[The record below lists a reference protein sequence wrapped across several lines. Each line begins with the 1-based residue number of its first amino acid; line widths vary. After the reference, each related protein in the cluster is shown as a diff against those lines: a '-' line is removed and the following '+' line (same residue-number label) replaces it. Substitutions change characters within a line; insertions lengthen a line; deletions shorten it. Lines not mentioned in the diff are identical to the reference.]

1 MILENGL
8 NQPIAP
14 QAFAETAPLFFNGY
28 FVPHQGVQLETSFQT
43 YAQLYLRQP
52 WVATVVNSIAKSIA
66 RLKMN
71 VWDTSPATGNV
82 LIPAKGPGSSSYA
95 KLMAN
100 PCPTKHPHAFR
111 QWLASTYEVYG
122 EAFLI
127 KVRDGDTVLRNTV
140 VDGKRAQV
148 AYAPGRTV
156 GFVPMHPALTQIFR
170 DQYGDL
176 TYRFMGQP
184 NELMSEQMVVPFTSY
199 NPETMMR
206 GISRLEPL
214 RSTLLNEDASRR
226 ATAAWWKNMGRPSA
240 IMNVEG
246 KLNPQAKDRLRE
258 DLSMKYMGA
267 ENAGKIAV
275 VENGSKLEQWQL
287 SSEEMQ
293 YIDSRKLNRE
303 EVCAVYDISP
313 TAVHILD
320 HATFSNVTENLRS
333 VYRDS
338 ICPRLEFFESVF
350 DYYVGSEFN
359 GQQEM
364 RFDTRQVLRG
374 DFLQRADAHVKLVQ
388 SGIEKPSEARP
399 EFDLGD
405 AGPVADKLY
414 AQQQIQ
420 PLGQVPAAPNAGHP
434 LALPPGQNDT
444 PGAPTTAAGGGA
456 TPASISGRKYISDIR
471 ALMGR
476 GKSLSEAVEHALA
489 RNPGDVAPIREA
501 YEYFMER
508 TA

>member
-14 QAFAETAPLFFNGY
+14 QAFAETAPLFFNGF
-28 FVPHQGVQLETSFQT
+28 FVPHQGLQLETGFAT

-52 WVATVVNSIAKSIA
+52 WVATVVNSISKSIA

-71 VWDTSPATGNV
+71 VWDTTPATGNI
-82 LIPAKGPGSSSYA
+82 LKPAKGESASAYA

-100 PCPTKHPHAFR
+100 PCPTMPPMKFR
-111 QWLASTYEVYG
+111 LWLATTFEIYG
-122 EAFLI
+122 EAYLI
-127 KVRDGDTVLRNTV
+127 KIRDDR
-140 VDGKRAQV
+140 D
-148 AYAPGRTV
+148 RTV
-156 GFVPMHPALTQIFR
+156 GFVPMHPSLTQIFR
-170 DQYGDL
+170 NQFGEL

-184 NELMSEQMVVPFTSY
+184 NELMSEDMVVPFTSY

-226 ATAAWWKNMGRPSA
+226 ATASWWKNMGRPSA
-240 IMNVEG
+240 VMHVEG
-246 KLNPQAKDRLRE
+246 KLNPAAKQSLRE
-258 DLSMKYMGA
+258 QLQMMYQGA

-275 VENGSKLEQWQL
+275 LENGSKLEQWQL

-320 HATFSNVTENLRS
+320 HATFSNVTENLRG

-359 GQQEM
+359 AQQEM

-374 DFLQRADAHVKLVQ
+374 DFVQRAQAHVQLVQ
-388 SGIEKPSEARP
+388 TGIEKISEARP
-399 EFDLGD
+399 EFDLGYG
-405 AGPVADKLY
+405 GPETDVFY
-414 AQQQIQ
+414 AQMQMQ
-420 PLGQVPAAPNAGHP
+420 PLGTPPEQIRLDGQLQSDPRTGEQ
-434 LALPPGQNDT
+434 LALPPSSSQVPTT
-444 PGAPTTAAGGGA
+444 PGGGGSG
-456 TPASISGRKYISDIR
+456 PASISGRKYLRDLAGR
-471 ALMGR
+471 MG
-476 GKSLSEAVEHALA
+476 GGQSLEHATRELLA
-489 RNPGDVAPIREA
+489 ANPDDEVEIARA
-501 YEYFMER
+501 YHQMLER

>member
-8 NQPIAP
+8 GQPVAP

-28 FVPHQGVQLETSFQT
+28 FVPRQGMQLESSFQT

-52 WVATVVNSIAKSIA
+52 WVATVVNRIAHAIA
-66 RLKMN
+66 RLQIN

-82 LIPAKGPGSSSYA
+82 LKPATGNGASQYA

-100 PCPTKHPHAFR
+100 PCPTMDPYAFR
-111 QWLASTYEVYG
+111 LWLASTFEVYG
-122 EAFLI
+122 EAYLI
-127 KVRDGDTVLRNTV
+127 KILNDR
-140 VDGKRAQV
+140 GKTQ
-148 AYAPGRTV
+148 
-156 GFVPMHPALTQIFR
+156 GFIPMHPALTQIFR
-170 DQYGDL
+170 NQFGEL

-184 NELMSEQMVVPFTSY
+184 NEIISEDMVVPFRSY
-199 NPETMMR
+199 NPETAMR

-226 ATAAWWKNMGRPSA
+226 ATAAWWTNNGRPSA
-240 IMNVEG
+240 VMHVDG
-246 KLNPQAKDRLRE
+246 KLNPQAKQSLRE
-258 DLSMKYMGA
+258 QLQMMYQGA

-275 VENGSKLEQWQL
+275 LENGSKLEQWQL

-338 ICPRLEFFESVF
+338 ICPRLEFLESVF
-350 DYYVGSEFN
+350 NYYVGSEFN
-359 GQQEM
+359 GQLEAK
-364 RFDTRQVLRG
+364 FDTRQVMRG
-374 DFLQRADAHVKLVQ
+374 DPLQTAQMHKMLVET
-388 SGIEKPSEARP
+388 GIEKRSEARP
-399 EFDLGD
+399 NFDLGD
-405 AGPVADKLY
+405 GGPEADVLV
-414 AQQQIQ
+414 
-420 PLGQVPAAPNAGHP
+420 GQVQLQPIGTP
-434 LALPPGQNDT
+434 LNPVDSQRALPPGESDSEPQVS
-444 PGAPTTAAGGGA
+444 TTGQGGG
-456 TPASISGRKYISDIR
+456 SGAVPSVSSRKYLRDLAGR
-471 ALMGR
+471 VGR
-476 GKSLSEAVEHALA
+476 GQPLEHAARELLA
-489 RNPGDVAPIREA
+489 ANPADETEIARA
-501 YEYFMER
+501 YQQMLER